1 MFDKQSG
8 KSEKIKTQSLRNYN
22 MLVADFP
29 LRGQSN
35 IHLANTNVIYT
46 ADRHNKSSLF
56 ANVYST
62 KWTQFLGKNEM
73 YQVAPQI
80 NIFQKTR
87 VLSPNQGTR
96 FNLEAGKISVRVTYG
111 AEMSVMS
118 KIMTN

>member
-1 MFDKQSG
+1 
-8 KSEKIKTQSLRNYN
+8 
-22 MLVADFP
+22 
-29 LRGQSN
+29 
-35 IHLANTNVIYT
+35 
-46 ADRHNKSSLF
+46 
-56 ANVYST
+56 
-62 KWTQFLGKNEM
+62 M

-118 KIMTN
+118 KNYDQLDFGIQFDQNHTSLSVNAGYFENKPPLSFLQLY